1 MLKKDRWRLILVV
14 VVVAAALLFVFPIRG
29 RIRLGLDLKGGAH
42 ILLQAKGTAEN
53 PLTDDSVERLLAVLR
68 NRIDQY
74 GVTEPVIQREG
85 KDRVIVDL
93 PGVADPEAALELIGK
108 TALLEFRHVYEST
121 GTVPP
126 GPQRPNYDTEDEFL
140 EAQARWEA
148 VRGQFDRAAEEMRLK
163 AEKDPDK
170 VLARSE
176 EGEAYL
182 LGRAYVGGKDLEDAK
197 TGFDNLGRPIVTLK
211 FSSKGAKLF
220 DEATAANVGR
230 QIAICLDNKVIS
242 APVVQERISGG
253 NAQISGRFSTAEAQR
268 LAIML
273 RAGAL
278 PVAVEILENRSV
290 GPTLGSDSINSGV
303 RAGLVGAV
311 LVLIFMLIYYRI
323 LGLAAD
329 AALVV
334 CMLLV
339 FAGLI
344 GFRATLTL
352 PGIAGIILTLGMA
365 VDGNI
370 LIYER
375 MREEIAGGKTPQAA
389 VDSGFRKALTTIL
402 DANITTLIAAAV
414 LFYFGTGPVR
424 GFAVTLSIGI
434 VAGVFSAVV
443 VTRALL
449 HLFQS
454 RGRGRVA
461 AVPSGSRGKRR

>member
-1 MLKKDRWRLILVV
+1 MLKKDRWRLALVVV
-14 VVVAAALLFVFPIRG
+14 VVVAALLSVFPIGG

-42 ILLQAKGTAEN
+42 ILLQAQGTSEN

-85 KDRVIVDL
+85 SDRVIVDL

-108 TALLEFRHVYEST
+108 TALLEFRHVHEST

-126 GPQRPNYDTEDEFL
+126 GPQRPNYDTQEEFL

-148 VRGQFDRAAEEMRLK
+148 VRDQFDRAAEAMRLR
-163 AEKDPDK
+163 AEDDPDMIMS
-170 VLARSE
+170 RSD
-176 EGEAYL
+176 EGEAFL
-182 LGRAYVGGKDLEDAK
+182 LGRVYVSGKDLEDAK
-197 TGFDNLGRPIVTLK
+197 TDFDNLGRPVVTLK
-211 FSSKGAKLF
+211 FSTQGTRLF

-230 QIAICLDNKVIS
+230 QIAICLDGKVIS

-253 NAQISGRFSTAEAQR
+253 NAQISGRFSMAEAQR
-268 LAIML
+268 LSIML

-290 GPTLGSDSINSGV
+290 GPTLGSDSIRSGL
-303 RAGLVGAV
+303 RAGIIGALLV
-311 LVLIFMLIYYRI
+311 LVFMLLYYRT
-323 LGLAAD
+323 LGIAAD
-329 AALVV
+329 IALAV

-344 GFRATLTL
+344 SLKATLTL

-370 LIYER
+370 LIYEG
-375 MREEIAGGKTPQAA
+375 MKEEVAGGKTPFAA
-389 VDSGFRKALTTIL
+389 VDSGFRKAITTIL
-402 DANITTLIAAAV
+402 DANITTLIAAGV
-414 LFYFGTGPVR
+414 LFYFGSGPVR

-434 VAGVFSAVV
+434 VASLFSAVI

-449 HLFQS
+449 HLIQS
-454 RGRGRVA
+454 RGRGRINIA
-461 AVPSGSRGKRR
+461 ASGERGKR